1 MSANNSS
8 AVNALGNNTNV
19 ATTTSPLLR
28 LPNELIE
35 AVAEKLNKPADL
47 ISMRSTCHHLRNGS
61 AMTFSKLC
69 FNDTRTE
76 ISGTGSSIRHMT
88 DMLLSPNLLGAQ
100 HLARY
105 IKTSAPRVYPNS
117 HLDIGHLR
125 ESLSPSPEDIARLFA
140 AMPNLDE
147 VFLSDWNDRDPHLYY
162 KPKVGAVQSA
172 PILLRSLATPAP
184 CLPHL
189 RRMSLFHVR
198 VDAALLA
205 SVIEQHKHSLEW
217 VWLSSVRTT
226 GTASWIEVLKR
237 LLATD
242 LSSFRLSHLES
253 VDDSGNFR
261 HVVFPLK
268 PQLTVEGAPFYD
280 LVSSSQVRV
289 GKKHVKPV
297 LEILIQAFESSE
309 WLEEGGWF

>member
-1 MSANNSS
+1 MPQIHCIFVSTSSITMCWASRTLYFSLSRRPYRSPRSQLPTERRSPQPLRPQILDIMSANNSS
-8 AVNALGNNTNV
+8 AVNALGNNPSA
-19 ATTTSPLLR
+19 ATIPSPLLR

-69 FNDTRTE
+69 FNNMRTE

-105 IKTSAPRVYPNS
+105 IKTSAPQVYPNWPVD
-117 HLDIGHLR
+117 LAHLR

-147 VFLSDWNDRDPHLYY
+147 VFLCDWKDRAPNPYY
-162 KPKVGAVQSA
+162 QPKVAAVQSA
-172 PILLRSLATPAP
+172 PVLLRSLSTPAP

-189 RRMSLFHVR
+189 HRMSLLHVCL
-198 VDAALLA
+198 DAALLA
-205 SVIEQHKHSLEW
+205 SVIEQHKHSLKA
-217 VWLSSVRTT
+217 VWLYSVRTT
-226 GTASWIEVLKR
+226 GTASWIEVLKS
-237 LLATD
+237 LLATH
-242 LSSFRLSHLES
+242 LSSFRLSLAWS
-253 VDDSGNFR
+253 
-261 HVVFPLK
+261 L
-268 PQLTVEGAPFYD
+268 
-280 LVSSSQVRV
+280 
-289 GKKHVKPV
+289 
-297 LEILIQAFESSE
+297 
-309 WLEEGGWF
+309 